1 MNPDLG
7 PMSVASSNVVGMK
20 DLGYDAGS
28 GSGVAAPHLPPS
40 PEEIREFSRRMAN
53 ADWSHLDDQQRIDVI
68 DAGETLK
75 NTTTG
80 AQLRVSL
87 DFEASQRRAA
97 AKQGVRAAR
106 QALGVTHQL
115 ALARRVSPHR
125 AKRIQH
131 LGHRLEGM
139 PETFAAHL
147 QGLLS
152 EERADIIAKNSEC
165 LSPELRQRVD
175 LAIAGDPEWL
185 ATLGNKE
192 LEAEVNKLAYR
203 FDPRSFVE
211 RAARATADRR
221 VTSRPAPDT
230 MMFLNLLLPVVQ
242 GVASYAGLH
251 RWALAARNAGDP
263 RSMGQ
268 LMADRAV
275 ELLTGQAT
283 ADAVPMTVDVMI
295 PETSML
301 GIDDDPALVP
311 GYGPIPAAVAIALLL
326 TAQEKGLAMLRRL
339 YTHPRHG
346 RLVAMESVA
355 QEFPAMLAALIR
367 KRDQICRQRWC
378 DAPIRNSDHAQRK
391 ADGGPTSY
399 LNGQGTCEACNQAKE
414 AIGWRVR
421 ARPGP
426 AGLQDPHIPHTI
438 ETTTPT
444 GHVYTSVAPQVG
456 VVRRPMSMEIYLGE
470 DFTLAS

>member
-1 MNPDLG
+1 
-7 PMSVASSNVVGMK
+7 MK

-28 GSGVAAPHLPPS
+28 GSGVAAPDLPPS
-40 PEEIREFSRRMAN
+40 PDEIREFSRRLAN
-53 ADWSHLDDQQRIDVI
+53 ADWGHLDDRQRIDLI

-75 NTTTG
+75 NCTSG
-80 AQLRVSL
+80 AQLRVGL
-87 DFEASQRRAA
+87 DFEVSQRREA
-97 AKQGVRAAR
+97 AKKGVRAER
-106 QALGVTHQL
+106 QGLGVAHQL
-115 ALARRVSPHR
+115 AFARRISPHR

-131 LGHRLEGM
+131 LGHRLAGM
-139 PETFAAHL
+139 PETFAALTH
-147 QGLLS
+147 GLLS
-152 EERADIIAKNSEC
+152 EERAAIIATHTEW
-165 LSPELRQRVD
+165 LSADLRERVD

-192 LEAEVNKLAYR
+192 LEAEVDKLAYR
-203 FDPRSFVE
+203 LDPKSFVD
-211 RAARATADRR
+211 RAAKAVAERR

-242 GVASYAGLH
+242 GVASYASLY

-283 ADAVPMTVDVMI
+283 ADAVPVTVDVMI
-295 PETSML
+295 PDTTML
-301 GIDDDPALVP
+301 GIDDDPATVP
-311 GYGPIPAAVAIALLL
+311 GYGPIPAAIAVALLL
-326 TAQEKGLAMLRRL
+326 TAQEQGLAMLRRL
-339 YTHPRHG
+339 YTHPKHG

-421 ARPGP
+421 PRPGP

-438 ETTTPT
+438 ETVTPT

-456 VVRRPMSMEIYLGE
+456 VVRRPLSMEIYLAE
-470 DFTLAS
+470 DSTLAS

>member
-1 MNPDLG
+1 
-7 PMSVASSNVVGMK
+7 MK
-20 DLGYDAGS
+20 DLGYEAGS
-28 GSGVAAPHLPPS
+28 GSGVAAPHLSPS
-40 PEEIREFSRRMAN
+40 PDEVREFARRMAN
-53 ADWSHLDDQQRIDVI
+53 ADWGHLDDQQRIDLI

-75 NTTTG
+75 NCTSG
-80 AQLRVSL
+80 VQLRVGL
-87 DFEASQRRAA
+87 DFEASQRREA
-97 AKQGVRAAR
+97 AKKGVRAGK
-106 QALGVTHQL
+106 QGLGVAHQL
-115 ALARRVSPHR
+115 ALARRVSPHC

-131 LGHRLEGM
+131 LGHRLAGM
-139 PETFAAHL
+139 PETFAALTH
-147 QGLLS
+147 GLLS
-152 EERADIIAKNSEC
+152 EERAAIIATHTEC
-165 LSPELRQRVD
+165 LSANLRERVD

-185 ATLGNKE
+185 ATLGNKQ
-192 LEAEVNKLAYR
+192 LEAEVDKLAYR
-203 FDPRSFVE
+203 LDPKSFVE
-211 RAARATADRR
+211 RAAKAVADRR

-242 GVASYAGLH
+242 GVASYA
-251 RWALAARNAGDP
+251 ALQRYATAARAAGDP

-283 ADAVPMTVDVMI
+283 ADAVPVTVDVMI
-295 PETSML
+295 PDTSML
-301 GIDDDPALVP
+301 GIDDDPAIVP
-311 GYGPIPAAVAIALLL
+311 GYNPIPAAIAVALLL
-326 TAQEKGLAMLRRL
+326 TAQEQGLATLRRL
-339 YTHPRHG
+339 YTHPKHG

-426 AGLQDPHIPHTI
+426 AGLQDPHVPHTI
-438 ETTTPT
+438 ETVTPT

-456 VVRRPMSMEIYLGE
+456 VVRRAMAMEIYVAE
-470 DFTLAS
+470 DFTLVS

>member
-1 MNPDLG
+1 MP
-7 PMSVASSNVVGMK
+7 SSSLVDMV

-28 GSGVAAPHLPPS
+28 GSGVAPDLPPS
-40 PEEIREFSRRMAN
+40 PEEIREFSRRLAN
-53 ADWSHLDDQQRIDVI
+53 ADWNHLDDRQRIEMI

-75 NTTTG
+75 NCTNG

-87 DFEASQRRAA
+87 DFEASMRREA
-97 AKQGVRAAR
+97 AKRGVRAEK
-106 QALGVTHQL
+106 QVLGVTHQL

-139 PETFAAHL
+139 PETFAALVH
-147 QGLLS
+147 GLLS
-152 EERADIIAKNSEC
+152 DERADIIAKNSEC
-165 LSPELRQRVD
+165 LSPELRERVD

-211 RAARATADRR
+211 RAAKAQADRR

-230 MMFLNLLLPVVQ
+230 MMVLNLLLPVVQ
-242 GVASYAGLH
+242 GVASYAALQ
-251 RWALAARNAGDP
+251 RWATAARNAGDP

-283 ADAVPMTVDVMI
+283 PDAVPVTVDVMI
-295 PETSML
+295 PDTSML
-301 GIDDDPALVP
+301 GIDDDPAIVP
-311 GYGPIPAAVAIALLL
+311 GYGPIPAAIAVALLL
-326 TAQEKGLAMLRRL
+326 TAQEQGLAMLRRL
-339 YTHPRHG
+339 YTHPQHG

-378 DAPIRNSDHAQRK
+378 DAPIRNCDHAQRK

-426 AGLQDPHIPHTI
+426 AGLQDPDIPHTV
-438 ETTTPT
+438 ETVTPT
-444 GHVYTSVAPQVG
+444 GHVHTSVAPQVG
-456 VVRRPMSMEIYLGE
+456 VVRRPVAVEIYLSE

>member
-1 MNPDLG
+1 
-7 PMSVASSNVVGMK
+7 MK

-28 GSGVAAPHLPPS
+28 GSGVAAPDLLPS

-53 ADWSHLDDQQRIDVI
+53 ADWSQLDDRQRIDMI

-75 NTTTG
+75 NSTSG

-87 DFEASQRRAA
+87 DFEASQRREAA
-97 AKQGVRAAR
+97 RQGVRAAK

-139 PETFAAHL
+139 PETFAAHV

-152 EERADIIAKNSEC
+152 EERADIIAKNTEC
-165 LSPELRQRVD
+165 LSPELRARVD

-185 ATLGNKE
+185 ATLGNRE

-211 RAARATADRR
+211 RAARAVADRR

-242 GVASYAGLH
+242 GVASYA
-251 RWALAARNAGDP
+251 ALQRYATAARAAGDP
-263 RSMGQ
+263 RSLGQ

-283 ADAVPMTVDVMI
+283 ADAVPVTVDVMI
-295 PETSML
+295 PDSSML
-301 GIDDDPALVP
+301 GIADDPATVP
-311 GYGPIPAAVAIALLL
+311 GYGPIPAAIAVALLL
-326 TAQEKGLAMLRRL
+326 TAQEQGLAMLRRL
-339 YTHPRHG
+339 YTHPKHG

-355 QEFPAMLAALIR
+355 QEFPGMLAALIR
-367 KRDQICRQRWC
+367 KRDQICRRNWC

-399 LNGQGTCEACNQAKE
+399 LNGQGSCEACNQAKE

-438 ETTTPT
+438 ETVTPT

-456 VVRRPMSMEIYLGE
+456 VVRRPMAMEIYVAE
-470 DFTLAS
+470 DFTLVS